1 MATIYTKTAL
11 KKIKKDEL
19 IQMFLDQQGKLNDIN
34 MSDAPP
40 NTQFLYKAKVK
51 EQNDMIAELKE
62 NEKELAYCLAQQT
75 LKVCQQEQTYEM
87 LNDSIEAQTEH
98 TDKVEAENEKLKA
111 EIDDASYR
119 EDSMFQTL
127 TQKRKEESDWAQKK
141 IEGLQEELDVFRK
154 SPAYAAVIWER
165 DCLKEENE
173 KLKEEVNDRV
183 VIEDIAAAF
192 GREGEED
199 FDWEN
204 EIHNLKYTEK
214 LKEEIEG
221 FRSVCNEYLQDESST
236 WEELRNWCDDNSCC
250 DDLRDTIADMEDQL
264 EEKEVDKDNMIDF
277 IERSGGWGD
286 YQEFVLE
293 HCQ

>member
-19 IQMFLDQQGKLNDIN
+19 VQMFLDQQGKLNDIN
-34 MSDAPP
+34 MDLEGDGW
-40 NTQFLYKAKVK
+40 FLK
-51 EQNDMIAELKE
+51 LKE
-62 NEKELAYCLAQQT
+62 NEKELAKSLAQQT
-75 LKVCQQEQTYEM
+75 LKVCQQEQDWQM
-87 LNDSIEAQTEH
+87 LNDAIEAQTEH

-183 VIEDIAAAF
+183 AIEDIAVAF

-214 LKEEIEG
+214 LKEEVEG

-236 WEELRNWCDDNSCC
+236 WEELRNWCDDNS
-250 DDLRDTIADMEDQL
+250 DSDALRDKIADLEDQL
-264 EEKEVDKDNMIDF
+264 DEKEADSDNMRDF

-286 YQEFVLE
+286 YQEFVQE

>member
-34 MSDAPP
+34 MSDVPP

-75 LKVCQQEQTYEM
+75 LKVCQQEQTYQM
-87 LNDSIEAQTEH
+87 LNDAIEAQTEH

-111 EIDDASYR
+111 EI
-119 EDSMFQTL
+119 
-127 TQKRKEESDWAQKK
+127 
-141 IEGLQEELDVFRK
+141 DVFRK

-214 LKEEIEG
+214 LKEEVEG

>member
-19 IQMFLDQQGKLNDIN
+19 VQMFLDQQGKLNDIN
-34 MSDAPP
+34 MDLEGDGW
-40 NTQFLYKAKVK
+40 FLK
-51 EQNDMIAELKE
+51 LKE
-62 NEKELAYCLAQQT
+62 NEKELAKSLAQQT
-75 LKVCQQEQTYEM
+75 LKVCQQEQDWQM
-87 LNDSIEAQTEH
+87 LNDAIEAQTEH

-111 EIDDASYR
+111 EID
-119 EDSMFQTL
+119 
-127 TQKRKEESDWAQKK
+127 
-141 IEGLQEELDVFRK
+141 VFRK

-165 DCLKEENE
+165 DCLKEENQ
-173 KLKEEVNDRV
+173 KLKEEV
-183 VIEDIAAAF
+183 
-192 GREGEED
+192 
-199 FDWEN
+199 
-204 EIHNLKYTEK
+204 
-214 LKEEIEG
+214 EG